1 MSENELLPIEQLLP
15 NNLFILPV
23 TGNPV
28 FPGLFTPLMI
38 TDSQDVEIV
47 NQSIKHGGFLGLL
60 LVKEDLDQEE
70 YSKDN
75 LYTVGTVAKIVKKI
89 KLPDGGISIFISTLK
104 RFETKQYYPSGPY
117 LVAEVTYLE
126 DIEDEPEELRAW
138 TRLLLTEMK
147 TLTKNNQLFSEEM
160 RLNMVNIDHPGKLAD
175 FIASILN
182 VERKAQQGILET
194 LVVRKRIEK
203 VLVFIK
209 NEQNIAQVQAKIQAR
224 VNQKLEKNQ
233 REYFLREELKSIQQE
248 LGLTTNPKVELIN
261 RLKKKFKDLPLSE
274 EAKETVDREMSRLE
288 AIDPSS
294 PEYTITRTYLEII
307 SDLPWKDPKSESFSI
322 ESARKILE
330 KDHYGLKDLKDRI
343 LEFLA
348 VRRKKKDT
356 KGSIICLVGPP
367 GVGKTS
373 VGISIARAL
382 KKEYFRFSVGGMN
395 DESEIKGHRRTY
407 IGAMPGKIIQGLRIT
422 KTKNPVFLIDEIDKM
437 GVSYQGDPASALLE
451 VLDPEQNSTFRD
463 TYLDIPFDASQILF
477 ICTANTLDTIPRPLL
492 DRMEII
498 NFSGYTSEEKL
509 AIGKKYLVPK
519 SLEKHGLTKSEI
531 RYTSKILLKI
541 AEEYAREAGVRNF
554 EKSLHKINRKVA
566 LILEENPDT
575 ALPIRIDEEKL
586 IEFLGQP
593 IFVEDEIRVAD
604 KPGMAI
610 GLAWTSMGG
619 DTLIIE
625 AQNTPGKGEI
635 KLTGQLGDVMQ
646 ESANIAYTWLKA
658 HAIEHKIDMSWFENN
673 AIHVHIPEGA
683 TPKDGPSAGI
693 TITVALY
700 SLVTGQT
707 IRKNLAMTGET
718 TLKGKVMPIGGL
730 KEKVLAARRN
740 KIDTIL
746 IPTFN
751 KRDLDKLD
759 ETVTKGIEF
768 HLVSTMQEVLSYAFP
783 DDDKR
788 KAMAPVIPA
797 TPARDTTEV
806 AAISKAVA
814 LAVKEA
820 LSER

>member
-1 MSENELLPIEQLLP
+1 MSEQELMPIEQLLP

-38 TDSQDVEIV
+38 TDNQDVEIV
-47 NQSIKHGGFLGLL
+47 NQAIKHGGFLGLL
-60 LVKEDLDQEE
+60 LVKDETENEE
-70 YSKDN
+70 YSAQN
-75 LYTVGTVAKIVKKI
+75 LYSVGTVAKIVKKI

-117 LVAEVTYLE
+117 LVAEVQYLE
-126 DIEDEPEELRAW
+126 DIEDEQEELRAW
-138 TRLLLTEMK
+138 TRLLLSEMK
-147 TLTKNNQLFSEEM
+147 MLTKNNQLFSEEM

-182 VERKAQQGILET
+182 VDRKQQQAILET
-194 LVVRKRIEK
+194 LVVRRRIEK

-224 VNQKLEKNQ
+224 VNQKIEKNQ
-233 REYFLREELKSIQQE
+233 RDYFLREELKSIQQE
-248 LGLTTNPKVELIN
+248 LGMTTNPKVELIN
-261 RLKKKFKDLPLSE
+261 RLKAKFKNLPLTA
-274 EAKETVDREMSRLE
+274 EAQETVDREMSRLE
-288 AIDPSS
+288 AMDPSS
-294 PEYTITRTYLEII
+294 PEYSISRTYLEII
-307 SDLPWKDPKSESFSI
+307 SDLPWKEPKAENFSI
-322 ESARKILE
+322 DSARKILE
-330 KDHYGLKDLKDRI
+330 RDHYGMKDVKDRI

-348 VRRKKKDT
+348 VRKKKQDT

-382 KKEYFRFSVGGMN
+382 KKQYFRFSVGGMN

-422 KTKNPVFLIDEIDKM
+422 KVKNPVFLIDEIDKM

-463 TYLDIPFDASQILF
+463 TYLDIPFDVSEVLF

-498 NFSGYTSEEKL
+498 QLSGYTSEEKL

-519 SLEKHGLTKSEI
+519 SMEKHGLAKNEI
-531 RYTSKILLKI
+531 KYSAAILRKI
-541 AEEYAREAGVRNF
+541 ADEYAREAGVRNF

-566 LILEENPDT
+566 LLLMENPQT
-575 ALPIRIDEEKL
+575 EVPVVIDEKKL
-586 IEFLGQP
+586 SEYLGEP
-593 IFVEDEIRVAD
+593 IFAEDEIVKAD
-604 KPGMAI
+604 RPGTAI

-625 AQNTPGKGEI
+625 AQNTPGKGEV
-635 KLTGQLGDVMQ
+635 KLTGQLGEVMQ
-646 ESANIAYTWLKA
+646 ESVSIAYTWIKA
-658 HAIEHKIDMSWFENN
+658 HALERKIEPSWFEQN
-673 AIHVHIPEGA
+673 AVHLHVPEGA

-693 TITVALY
+693 TMTVALY
-700 SLVTGQT
+700 SLITGQVMAQ
-707 IRKNLAMTGET
+707 NMAMTGEL

-746 IPTFN
+746 IPQYN

-759 ETVTKGIEF
+759 DKVKEGIAF
-768 HLVSTMQEVLSYAFP
+768 HLVGTIEQVLSYAFP
-783 DDDKR
+783 EDAARPQMEKP
-788 KAMAPVIPA
+788 APLSPNGKEEI
-797 TPARDTTEV
+797 
-806 AAISKAVA
+806 AAISAAVA
-814 LAVKEA
+814 QAVREA
-820 LSER
+820 LREH

>member
-1 MSENELLPIEQLLP
+1 MSEQELMPIEQLLP

-38 TDSQDVEIV
+38 TDNQDVEIV
-47 NQSIKHGGFLGLL
+47 NQAIKHGGFLGLL
-60 LVKEDLDQEE
+60 LVKDETESEE
-70 YSKDN
+70 YSAQN
-75 LYTVGTVAKIVKKI
+75 LYSVGTVAKIVKKI

-117 LVAEVTYLE
+117 LVAEVQYLE
-126 DIEDEPEELRAW
+126 DIEDEQEELRAW
-138 TRLLLTEMK
+138 TRLLLSEMK
-147 TLTKNNQLFSEEM
+147 MLTKNNQLFSEEM

-182 VERKAQQGILET
+182 VDRKQQQAILET
-194 LVVRKRIEK
+194 LVVRRRIEK

-224 VNQKLEKNQ
+224 VNQKIEKNQ
-233 REYFLREELKSIQQE
+233 RDYFLREELKSIQQE
-248 LGLTTNPKVELIN
+248 LGMTTNPKVELIN
-261 RLKKKFKDLPLSE
+261 RLKAKFKNLPLSA
-274 EAKETVDREMSRLE
+274 EAQETVDREMSRLE
-288 AIDPSS
+288 AMDPSS
-294 PEYTITRTYLEII
+294 PEYSISRTYLEII
-307 SDLPWKDPKSESFSI
+307 SDLPWKEPKAENFSI
-322 ESARKILE
+322 DSARKILE
-330 KDHYGLKDLKDRI
+330 RDHYGMKDVKDRI

-348 VRRKKKDT
+348 VRKKKQDT

-382 KKEYFRFSVGGMN
+382 KKQYFRFSVGGMN

-422 KTKNPVFLIDEIDKM
+422 KVKNPVFLIDEIDKM

-463 TYLDIPFDASQILF
+463 TYLDIPFDVSEVLF

-498 NFSGYTSEEKL
+498 QLSGYTSEEKL

-519 SLEKHGLTKSEI
+519 SMEKHGLAKNEI
-531 RYTSKILLKI
+531 KYSAAILRKI
-541 AEEYAREAGVRNF
+541 ADEYAREAGVRNF

-566 LILEENPDT
+566 LLLMENPQTDV
-575 ALPIRIDEEKL
+575 PVVIDDKRLAEY
-586 IEFLGQP
+586 LGEP
-593 IFVEDEIRVAD
+593 IFAEDEIVKAD
-604 KPGMAI
+604 RPGTAI

-625 AQNTPGKGEI
+625 AQNTPGKGEV
-635 KLTGQLGDVMQ
+635 KLTGQLGEVMQ
-646 ESANIAYTWLKA
+646 ESVSIAYTWIKA
-658 HAIEHKIDMSWFENN
+658 HALERKIDPSWFEQN
-673 AIHVHIPEGA
+673 AVHLHVPEGA

-693 TITVALY
+693 TMTVALY
-700 SLVTGQT
+700 SLVTGQVMAQ
-707 IRKNLAMTGET
+707 NMAMTGEL

-740 KIDTIL
+740 KITTIL
-746 IPTFN
+746 IPQYN

-759 ETVTKGIEF
+759 DNVKEGITF
-768 HLVSTMQEVLSYAFP
+768 HLVGTIEQVLAYAFP
-783 DDDKR
+783 DDESRPQMEKV
-788 KAMAPVIPA
+788 APPA
-797 TPARDTTEV
+797 QNTKEDIV
-806 AAISKAVA
+806 AISAAVA
-814 LAVKEA
+814 QAVREA
-820 LSER
+820 LREH

>member
-1 MSENELLPIEQLLP
+1 MSDNELMPIEQLLP

-38 TDSQDVEIV
+38 TDNQDVEIV
-47 NQSIKHGGFLGLL
+47 NQAIKHGGFLGLL

-70 YSKDN
+70 YSQEN
-75 LYTVGTVAKIVKKI
+75 LFTVGTVAKIVKKI

-117 LVAEVTYLE
+117 LVAEVSYLE

-182 VERKAQQGILET
+182 VDRKEQQGILET

-233 REYFLREELKSIQQE
+233 RDYFLREELKSIQQE
-248 LGLTTNPKVELIN
+248 LGIATNPKIELIN
-261 RLKKKFKDLPLSE
+261 RLKKKFKDLPLND

-294 PEYTITRTYLEII
+294 PEYTITRTYLEIV
-307 SDLPWKDPKSESFSI
+307 SDLPWKEPKSESFAI
-322 ESARKILE
+322 DSARKILE
-330 KDHYGLKDLKDRI
+330 RDHYGLKDVKDRI

-382 KKEYFRFSVGGMN
+382 KKQYFRFSVGGMN

-422 KTKNPVFLIDEIDKM
+422 KARNPVFLIDEIDKM
-437 GVSYQGDPASALLE
+437 GISYQGDPASALLE

-463 TYLDIPFDASQILF
+463 TYLDIPFDASEILF
-477 ICTANTLDTIPRPLL
+477 ICTANTLETVPRPLL

-498 NFSGYTSEEKL
+498 NLSGYTSEEKL

-531 RYTSKILLKI
+531 RYTPPILLKI

-566 LILEENPDT
+566 LILEEKPET
-575 ALPIRIDEEKL
+575 ELPIKIDEQRL

-604 KPGMAI
+604 KPGMAV

-635 KLTGQLGDVMQ
+635 KLTGQLGEVMQ

-658 HAIEHKIDMSWFENN
+658 HAIDHKIDMSWFENN
-673 AIHVHIPEGA
+673 AIHVHVPEGA
-683 TPKDGPSAGI
+683 TPKDGPSAGV
-693 TITVALY
+693 TMTVALY
-700 SLVTGQT
+700 SLVTSQV
-707 IRKNLAMTGET
+707 IRKNLAMTGELS
-718 TLKGKVMPIGGL
+718 LKGKVMPIGGL

-746 IPTFN
+746 IPNFN
-751 KRDLDKLD
+751 KRDLDKLA

-768 HLVSTMQEVLSYAFP
+768 HLVSTMEEVLALAFP
-783 DDDKR
+783 DDEKR
-788 KAMAPVIPA
+788 MAMPPIVPK
-797 TPARDTTEV
+797 TPPRDTTEV
-806 AAISKAVA
+806 VAISTAVA
-814 LAVKEA
+814 EAVREA
-820 LSER
+820 LRER

>member
-1 MSENELLPIEQLLP
+1 MSEQELMPIEQLLP

-38 TDSQDVEIV
+38 TDNQDVEIV
-47 NQSIKHGGFLGLL
+47 NQAIKHGGFLGLL
-60 LVKEDLDQEE
+60 LVKEENESEE
-70 YSKDN
+70 YSHEN

-117 LVAEVTYLE
+117 LVAEVQYLE

-138 TRLLLTEMK
+138 TRLLLSEMK
-147 TLTKNNQLFSEEM
+147 MLTKNNQIFSEEM

-182 VERKAQQGILET
+182 VERKQQQDILET
-194 LVVRKRIEK
+194 LVVRRRIEK

-224 VNQKLEKNQ
+224 VNQKIEKNQ

-248 LGLTTNPKVELIN
+248 LGLSTNPKIELIN
-261 RLKKKFKDLPLSE
+261 RLKAKFKGLPLSA
-274 EAKETVDREMSRLE
+274 EAQETVDREMSRLE
-288 AIDPSS
+288 AMDPSS
-294 PEYTITRTYLEII
+294 PEYSISRTYLEII
-307 SDLPWKDPKSESFSI
+307 SDLPWKEPKPENFSI
-322 ESARKILE
+322 DSARKILE
-330 KDHYGLKDLKDRI
+330 RDHYGMKDVKDRI

-348 VRRKKKDT
+348 VRKKKQDT

-373 VGISIARAL
+373 VGISIAHAL
-382 KKEYFRFSVGGMN
+382 KKQYFRFSVGGMN

-451 VLDPEQNSTFRD
+451 VLDPEQNSSFRD
-463 TYLDIPFDASQILF
+463 TYLDIPFDVSEVLF
-477 ICTANTLDTIPRPLL
+477 ICTANTLDSIPRPLL

-498 NFSGYTSEEKL
+498 QLSGYTSDEKL
-509 AIGKKYLVPK
+509 AIGRKYLVPK
-519 SLEKHGLTKSEI
+519 SMEKHGLTKNEI
-531 RYTSKILLKI
+531 KYTPAILRKI
-541 AEEYAREAGVRNF
+541 ADEYAREAGVRNF

-566 LILEENPDT
+566 LSLVENKMES
-575 ALPIRIDEEKL
+575 LPVVIDEKL
-586 IEFLGQP
+586 LLEYLGQP
-593 IFVEDEIRVAD
+593 IFVEDEILKAD
-604 KPGMAI
+604 RPGMAI

-625 AQNTPGKGEI
+625 AQNIPGKGEI
-635 KLTGQLGDVMQ
+635 KLTGQLGEVMQ
-646 ESANIAYTWLKA
+646 ESASIAYTYIKA
-658 HAIEHKIDMSWFENN
+658 HATEHKIDPSWFEHN
-673 AIHVHIPEGA
+673 AIHLHVPEGA
-683 TPKDGPSAGI
+683 TPKDGPSAGV
-693 TITVALY
+693 TMAVALY
-700 SLVTGQT
+700 SLVTGQVMAP
-707 IRKNLAMTGET
+707 NLAMTGEL

-740 KIDTIL
+740 KIEAII
-746 IPTFN
+746 IPQFN

-759 ETVTKGIEF
+759 EGLKKGITF
-768 HLVSTMQEVLSYAFP
+768 HLVGSVEEVLAIAFP
-783 DDDKR
+783 DDAKR
-788 KAMAPVIPA
+788 PAMQPVAAA
-797 TPARDTTEV
+797 TPQPNTSEI
-806 AAISKAVA
+806 AAISAAVA
-814 LAVKEA
+814 QAVREA
-820 LSER
+820 LGGR

>member
-1 MSENELLPIEQLLP
+1 MSDNELLPIEQLLP

-38 TDSQDVEIV
+38 TDNQDVEIV
-47 NQSIKHGGFLGLL
+47 NQAIKHGGFLGLL
-60 LVKEDLDQEE
+60 LVKEDSDQEE
-70 YSKDN
+70 YSQDN
-75 LYTVGTVAKIVKKI
+75 LYAVGTVAKIVKKI

-104 RFETKQYYPSGPY
+104 RFATKQYYPSGPY
-117 LVAEVTYLE
+117 LVAEVSYLE

-182 VERKAQQGILET
+182 VDRKEQQGILET

-261 RLKKKFKDLPLSE
+261 RLKKKFKDLPLSA

-307 SDLPWKDPKSESFSI
+307 SDLPWKDPKSENFSI
-322 ESARKILE
+322 NSARKILE
-330 KDHYGLKDLKDRI
+330 RDHYGLKDVKDRI

-373 VGISIARAL
+373 VGISIARSL

-477 ICTANTLDTIPRPLL
+477 ICTANTLETIPRPLL
-492 DRMEII
+492 DRMEVI
-498 NFSGYTSEEKL
+498 NISGYTSEEKL

-519 SLEKHGLTKSEI
+519 SLEKHGLVKDEI
-531 RYTSKILLKI
+531 RYTPAILRKI

-566 LILEENPDT
+566 LLLEENPET
-575 ALPIRIDEEKL
+575 ELPVKIDDKRL

-604 KPGMAI
+604 KPGLAI

-619 DTLIIE
+619 DTLVIE

-658 HAIEHKIDMSWFENN
+658 HAVDHKIDMSWFENN
-673 AIHVHIPEGA
+673 AIHVHVPEGA

-740 KIDTIL
+740 KIDT
-746 IPTFN
+746 
-751 KRDLDKLD
+751 
-759 ETVTKGIEF
+759 
-768 HLVSTMQEVLSYAFP
+768 
-783 DDDKR
+783 
-788 KAMAPVIPA
+788 
-797 TPARDTTEV
+797 
-806 AAISKAVA
+806 
-814 LAVKEA
+814 
-820 LSER
+820 

>member
-1 MSENELLPIEQLLP
+1 MSDNELMPIEQLLP

-38 TDSQDVEIV
+38 TDNQDVEIV
-47 NQSIKHGGFLGLL
+47 NQAIKHGGFLGLL

-75 LYTVGTVAKIVKKI
+75 LFTVGTVAKIVKKI

-117 LVAEVTYLE
+117 LVAEVSYLD

-182 VERKAQQGILET
+182 VDRKEQQGILET

-233 REYFLREELKSIQQE
+233 RDYFLREELKSIQQE
-248 LGLTTNPKVELIN
+248 LGMTTNPKIELIN
-261 RLKKKFKDLPLSE
+261 RLKKKFKDLPLSS
-274 EAKETVDREMSRLE
+274 EALETVDREMSRLE

-294 PEYTITRTYLEII
+294 PEYTITRTYLEIV
-307 SDLPWKDPKSESFSI
+307 SDLPWKEPKSESFSI

-330 KDHYGLKDLKDRI
+330 RDHYGLKDVKDRI

-373 VGISIARAL
+373 VGISIAHSL
-382 KKEYFRFSVGGMN
+382 KKQYFRFSVGGMN

-422 KTKNPVFLIDEIDKM
+422 KVKNPVFLIDEIDKM

-451 VLDPEQNSTFRD
+451 VLDPEQNTTFRD
-463 TYLDIPFDASQILF
+463 TYLDIPFDASEILF

-498 NFSGYTSEEKL
+498 NLSGYTSEEKL

-519 SLEKHGLTKSEI
+519 SLEKHGLAKSEI
-531 RYTSKILLKI
+531 RYSPAILLKI

-554 EKSLHKINRKVA
+554 EKSLHKINRKIA
-566 LILEENPDT
+566 LLLEENPET
-575 ALPIRIDEEKL
+575 ELPVKIDETKL
-586 IEFLGQP
+586 IELLGQP
-593 IFVEDEIRVAD
+593 VFVGDEIHIAD

-673 AIHVHIPEGA
+673 AIHLHIPEGA

-693 TITVALY
+693 TLTVALF
-700 SLVTGQT
+700 SLVTGQ
-707 IRKNLAMTGET
+707 IIKKNLAMTGET

-759 ETVTKGIEF
+759 ETVTKGITF
-768 HLVSTMQEVLSYAFP
+768 HLVSTMEEVLAYAFP
-783 DDDKR
+783 DDGER
-788 KAMAPVIPA
+788 KAMLPIVPK
-797 TPARDTTEV
+797 TPPRDTSEV
-806 AAISKAVA
+806 VAISVAVA
-814 LAVKEA
+814 EAVREA
-820 LSER
+820 MRER

>member
-1 MSENELLPIEQLLP
+1 MSDKELLPIEQLLP

-38 TDSQDVEIV
+38 TDNQDVEIV
-47 NQSIKHGGFLGLL
+47 NQAIKHGGFLGLL

-70 YSKDN
+70 YSQDN

-117 LVAEVTYLE
+117 LVAEVSYLE

-182 VERKAQQGILET
+182 VDRKEQQGILET
-194 LVVRKRIEK
+194 LVVRKRIEM

-233 REYFLREELKSIQQE
+233 RDYFLREELKSIQQE

-307 SDLPWKDPKSESFSI
+307 SDLPWKEPKAENFSI
-322 ESARKILE
+322 DSARKILE
-330 KDHYGLKDLKDRI
+330 RDHYGLKDVKDRI

-373 VGISIARAL
+373 VGISIARSL
-382 KKEYFRFSVGGMN
+382 KKQYFRFSVGGMN

-451 VLDPEQNSTFRD
+451 VLDPEQNTTFRD
-463 TYLDIPFDASQILF
+463 TYLDIPFDASEILF
-477 ICTANTLDTIPRPLL
+477 ICTANTLETIPRPLL

-498 NFSGYTSEEKL
+498 NLSGYTSEEKL

-519 SLEKHGLTKSEI
+519 SLEKHGLAKKEI
-531 RYTSKILLKI
+531 RYSQTILLKI

-566 LILEENPDT
+566 LLLEENPET
-575 ALPIRIDEEKL
+575 PLPIKIDEARL

-593 IFVEDEIRVAD
+593 VFVEDEIRVAD

-673 AIHVHIPEGA
+673 AIHVHVPEGA
-683 TPKDGPSAGI
+683 TPKDGPSAGV
-693 TITVALY
+693 TMTVALF

-707 IRKNLAMTGET
+707 IRKNMAMTGELS
-718 TLKGKVMPIGGL
+718 LKGKVMPIGGL
-730 KEKVLAARRN
+730 KEKVLASRRN

-746 IPTFN
+746 IPNFN

-759 ETVTKGIEF
+759 ENLTKGIEF
-768 HLVSTMQEVLSYAFP
+768 HLVSTIEEVLALAFP
-783 DDDKR
+783 HDEKR
-788 KAMAPVIPA
+788 KAMPPIVPK
-797 TPARDTTEV
+797 TPPRDTTEV
-806 AAISKAVA
+806 VAIASAVA
-814 LAVKEA
+814 EAVREA
-820 LSER
+820 LRER

>member
-1 MSENELLPIEQLLP
+1 MSEQELMPIEQLLP

-38 TDSQDVEIV
+38 TDNQDVEIV
-47 NQSIKHGGFLGLL
+47 NQAIKHGGFLGLL
-60 LVKEDLDQEE
+60 LVKDDNDEEE
-70 YSKDN
+70 YSEKN
-75 LYTVGTVAKIVKKI
+75 LYTIGTVAKIVKKI

-117 LVAEVTYLE
+117 LVAEVQYLE
-126 DIEDEPEELRAW
+126 DIEDEQEELRAW

-147 TLTKNNQLFSEEM
+147 QLTKNNQLFSEEM

-182 VERKAQQGILET
+182 VERKQQQEILET

-224 VNQKLEKNQ
+224 VNQKIEKNQ
-233 REYFLREELKSIQQE
+233 RDYFLREELKSIQQE
-248 LGLTTNPKVELIN
+248 LGLSTNPKAELIN
-261 RLKKKFKDLPLSE
+261 RLKTKFKSLPLSA
-274 EAKETVDREMSRLE
+274 EAKETVDREMNRLE
-288 AIDPSS
+288 GMDPTS
-294 PEYTITRTYLEII
+294 PEYSLTRTYLEII
-307 SDLPWKDPKSESFSI
+307 SDLPWKEPKPERFSI
-322 ESARKILE
+322 DSARKILE
-330 KDHYGLKDLKDRI
+330 HDHYGMKDVKDRI

-348 VRRKKKDT
+348 VRKKKQDT

-373 VGISIARAL
+373 VGVSIARAL

-422 KTKNPVFLIDEIDKM
+422 KSKNPVFLIDEIDKM

-451 VLDPEQNSTFRD
+451 VLDPEQNFAFRD
-463 TYLDIPFDASQILF
+463 TYLDLPFDVSEVLF
-477 ICTANTLDTIPRPLL
+477 IVTANTLETIPRPLL

-498 NFSGYTSEEKL
+498 QLAGYTSDEKL

-519 SLEKHGLTKSEI
+519 SLQKHGLSKSEL
-531 RYTSKILLKI
+531 RYSSKILRKI
-541 AEEYAREAGVRNF
+541 ADEYAREAGVRNF

-566 LILEENPDT
+566 LMLTENPEEN
-575 ALPIRIDEEKL
+575 LPVRINEELLYKL
-586 IEFLGQP
+586 LGQP
-593 IFVEDEIRVAD
+593 IFVEDEILKAD
-604 KPGMAI
+604 RPGMAI

-635 KLTGQLGDVMQ
+635 KLTGQLGEVMQ
-646 ESANIAYTWLKA
+646 ESVGLAYTWVKA
-658 HAIEHKIDMSWFENN
+658 HALERKIDPSWFEHNS
-673 AIHVHIPEGA
+673 IHLHVPEGA

-693 TITVALY
+693 TMTVALY
-700 SLVTGQT
+700 SLVTNQV
-707 IRKNLAMTGET
+707 IAPALAMTGELS
-718 TLKGKVMPIGGL
+718 LKGKVMPIGGL

-740 KIDTIL
+740 KIKDII
-746 IPTFN
+746 IPQFN
-751 KRDLDKLD
+751 KRDLDKFD
-759 ETVTKGIEF
+759 EQITQGVNF
-768 HLVSTMQEVLSYAFP
+768 HLVGTIEEVLALAFP
-783 DDDKR
+783 DDEKR
-788 KAMAPVIPA
+788 EMMHPILSTSNSGDAE
-797 TPARDTTEV
+797 T
-806 AAISKAVA
+806 ISKAVA
-814 LAVKEA
+814 LAVREA
-820 LSER
+820 LRER

>member
-1 MSENELLPIEQLLP
+1 MSDHELMPIEQLLP

-38 TDSQDVEIV
+38 TDNQDVEIV
-47 NQSIKHGGFLGLL
+47 NQAIKHGGFLGLL

-70 YSKDN
+70 YSQEN

-182 VERKAQQGILET
+182 VDRKEQQGILET

-233 REYFLREELKSIQQE
+233 RDYFLREELKSIQQE
-248 LGLTTNPKVELIN
+248 LGMTTNPKLDLIN
-261 RLKKKFKDLPLSE
+261 RLKKKFKDLPLPA

-294 PEYTITRTYLEII
+294 PEYTITRTYLEIV

-330 KDHYGLKDLKDRI
+330 RDHYGLKEVKDRI

-382 KKEYFRFSVGGMN
+382 KKQYFRFSVGGMN

-422 KTKNPVFLIDEIDKM
+422 KTRNPVFLIDEIDKM
-437 GVSYQGDPASALLE
+437 GISYQGDPASALLE

-463 TYLDIPFDASQILF
+463 TYLDIPFDASEILF

-498 NFSGYTSEEKL
+498 NLSGYTSEEKL

-519 SLEKHGLTKSEI
+519 SLEKHGLAKSEI
-531 RYTSKILLKI
+531 RYTPPILLKI

-566 LILEENPDT
+566 LILEEHPET
-575 ALPIRIDEEKL
+575 ELPIKIDEQKL

-593 IFVEDEIRVAD
+593 VFVEDEIRVAD
-604 KPGMAI
+604 KPGMAV

-625 AQNTPGKGEI
+625 AQNIPGKGEI

-673 AIHVHIPEGA
+673 AIHVHVPEGA

-693 TITVALY
+693 TMTVALY
-700 SLVTGQT
+700 SLVTGQI

-746 IPTFN
+746 IPFFN

-768 HLVSTMQEVLSYAFP
+768 HLVSTMEEVLGFAFP
-783 DDDKR
+783 DDEKR
-788 KAMAPVIPA
+788 KAMPPIVAK
-797 TPARDTTEV
+797 TPEKDTSELE
-806 AAISKAVA
+806 AISKAVA
-814 LAVKEA
+814 LAVREA
-820 LSER
+820 LRER

>member
-1 MSENELLPIEQLLP
+1 MSEQELMPIEQLLP

-38 TDSQDVEIV
+38 TDTPDVEIV
-47 NQSIKHGGFLGLL
+47 NQAIKHGGFLGLL
-60 LVKEDLDQEE
+60 LVKDEGESEE
-70 YSKDN
+70 YTAEN
-75 LYTVGTVAKIVKKI
+75 LYSVGTVAKIVKKI

-104 RFETKQYYPSGPY
+104 RFETKQFYPSGPY
-117 LVAEVTYLE
+117 LVAEVRYLD
-126 DIEDEPEELRAW
+126 DIEDEVEELRAW
-138 TRLLLTEMK
+138 TRLLLSEMK
-147 TLTKNNQLFSEEM
+147 SLTKNNQLFSEEM

-182 VERKAQQGILET
+182 VERRQQQEILET
-194 LVVRKRIEK
+194 LVVRRRIEK

-248 LGLTTNPKVELIN
+248 LGMTTNPKVELIN
-261 RLKKKFKDLPLSE
+261 RLKAKFKNLPLNE
-274 EAKETVDREMSRLE
+274 EAKETVERELSRLE
-288 AIDPSS
+288 GMEPSS
-294 PEYTITRTYLEII
+294 PEYALTRTYLEII
-307 SDLPWKDPKSESFSI
+307 SDLPWKDPKPENFSI
-322 ESARKILE
+322 DSARRILE
-330 KDHYGLKDLKDRI
+330 RDHYGMRDVKDRI

-348 VRRKKKDT
+348 VRKKKQDT

-373 VGISIARAL
+373 VGVSIARAL

-395 DESEIKGHRRTY
+395 DESEVKGHRRTY

-437 GVSYQGDPASALLE
+437 GISYQGDPASALLE

-463 TYLDIPFDASQILF
+463 TYLDVPFDLSQVLF
-477 ICTANTLDTIPRPLL
+477 ITTANTLETIPRPLL
-492 DRMEII
+492 DRMEVIEL
-498 NFSGYTSEEKL
+498 SGYTSDEKL
-509 AIGKKYLVPK
+509 AIGRKYLVPK
-519 SLEKHGLTKSEI
+519 SLEKHGLTKGEVKYS
-531 RYTSKILLKI
+531 TAILRKI
-541 AEEYAREAGVRNF
+541 ADEYAREAGVRNY
-554 EKSLHKINRKVA
+554 EKSLHKIHRKIA
-566 LILEENPDT
+566 LRLIESPPES
-575 ALPIRIDEEKL
+575 LPIVVDESMLVEL
-586 IEFLGQP
+586 LGEP
-593 IFVEDEIRVAD
+593 IFVEDEILKAD
-604 KPGMAI
+604 RPGMAI

-625 AQNTPGKGEI
+625 AQNTAGKGEI

-646 ESANIAYTWLKA
+646 ESVSIAYTWVKA
-658 HAIEHKIDMSWFENN
+658 HADERNIDPAWFEHN
-673 AIHVHIPEGA
+673 AVHLHVPEGA

-693 TITVALY
+693 TMTVALY
-700 SLVTGQT
+700 SLVTGQVMAP
-707 IRKNLAMTGET
+707 NLAMTGEL

-740 KIDTIL
+740 KITDII
-746 IPTFN
+746 IPKFN

-759 ETVTKGIEF
+759 ETVTKGITF
-768 HLVSTMQEVLSYAFP
+768 HQVGTIEEVLAIAFP
-783 DDDKR
+783 CDATRKR
-788 KAMAPVIPA
+788 VEAAPPLPTAKSEEI
-797 TPARDTTEV
+797 
-806 AAISKAVA
+806 AAISAAVA
-814 LAVKEA
+814 EAVKGA
-820 LSER
+820 IGGR

>member
-1 MSENELLPIEQLLP
+1 MSDNELLPIEQLLP

-38 TDSQDVEIV
+38 TDNQDVEIV
-47 NQSIKHGGFLGLL
+47 NQAIKHGGFLGLL

-75 LYTVGTVAKIVKKI
+75 LFTVGTVAKIVKKI

-104 RFETKQYYPSGPY
+104 RFVTNQYYPSGPY
-117 LVAEVTYLE
+117 LVAEVSYLE

-182 VERKAQQGILET
+182 VDRKEQQGILET

-233 REYFLREELKSIQQE
+233 RDYFLREELKSIQQE
-248 LGLTTNPKVELIN
+248 LGMSTNPKIELMN
-261 RLKKKFKDLPLSE
+261 RLKKKFKDLPLSS

-294 PEYTITRTYLEII
+294 PEYTITRTYLEIV
-307 SDLPWKDPKSESFSI
+307 SDLPWKEPKSESFSI
-322 ESARKILE
+322 DSARKILE
-330 KDHYGLKDLKDRI
+330 RDHYGLKEVKDRI

-382 KKEYFRFSVGGMN
+382 KKQYFRFSVGGMN

-422 KTKNPVFLIDEIDKM
+422 KVRNPVFLIDEIDKM

-463 TYLDIPFDASQILF
+463 TYLDIPFDASEILF
-477 ICTANTLDTIPRPLL
+477 ICTANTLETIPRPLL

-498 NFSGYTSEEKL
+498 NLSGYTSEEKL

-531 RYTSKILLKI
+531 RYSPTILLKI

-554 EKSLHKINRKVA
+554 EKALHKINRKVA
-566 LILEENPDT
+566 LILEENPET
-575 ALPIRIDEEKL
+575 ELPIKIDEEKL
-586 IEFLGQP
+586 VEYLGQP
-593 IFVEDEIRVAD
+593 IFVEDEINVAD

-673 AIHVHIPEGA
+673 AIHLHVPEGA

-693 TITVALY
+693 TMTVALF

-707 IRKNLAMTGET
+707 IRKNMAMTGET

-740 KIDTIL
+740 KIDMIL
-746 IPTFN
+746 IPHFN

-768 HLVSTMQEVLSYAFP
+768 HLVSTMEEVLAYAFP
-783 DDDKR
+783 DDEMR
-788 KAMAPVIPA
+788 KAMPPIVPK
-797 TPARDTTEV
+797 TPPRDNTELV
-806 AAISKAVA
+806 AISAAIAEAVR
-814 LAVKEA
+814 EA
-820 LSER
+820 LRER

>member
-1 MSENELLPIEQLLP
+1 MSEQELMPIEQLLP

-38 TDSQDVEIV
+38 TDTPDVEIV
-47 NQSIKHGGFLGLL
+47 NQAIKHGGFLGLL
-60 LVKEDLDQEE
+60 LVKDEGESEE
-70 YSKDN
+70 YTAEN
-75 LYTVGTVAKIVKKI
+75 LYSVGTVAKIVKKI

-104 RFETKQYYPSGPY
+104 RFETKQFYPSGPY
-117 LVAEVTYLE
+117 LVAEVRYLD
-126 DIEDEPEELRAW
+126 DIEDEVDELRAW
-138 TRLLLTEMK
+138 TRLLLSEMK
-147 TLTKNNQLFSEEM
+147 SLTKNNQLFSEEM

-182 VERKAQQGILET
+182 VERRQQQEILET
-194 LVVRKRIEK
+194 LVVRRRIEK

-248 LGLTTNPKVELIN
+248 LGMTTNPKVELIN
-261 RLKKKFKDLPLSE
+261 RLKAKFKNLPLNE
-274 EAKETVDREMSRLE
+274 EAKETVERELSRLE
-288 AIDPSS
+288 GMEPSS
-294 PEYTITRTYLEII
+294 PEYALTRTYLEII
-307 SDLPWKDPKSESFSI
+307 SDLPWKDPKPENFSI
-322 ESARKILE
+322 DSARRILE
-330 KDHYGLKDLKDRI
+330 RDHYGMRDVKDRI

-348 VRRKKKDT
+348 VRKKKQDT

-373 VGISIARAL
+373 VGVSIARAL

-395 DESEIKGHRRTY
+395 DESEVKGHRRTY

-437 GVSYQGDPASALLE
+437 GISYQGDPASALLE

-463 TYLDIPFDASQILF
+463 TYLDVPFDLSQVLF
-477 ICTANTLDTIPRPLL
+477 ITTANTLETIPRPLL
-492 DRMEII
+492 DRMEVIEL
-498 NFSGYTSEEKL
+498 SGYTSDEKL
-509 AIGKKYLVPK
+509 AIGRKYLVPK
-519 SLEKHGLTKSEI
+519 SLEKHGLTKGEVKYS
-531 RYTSKILLKI
+531 TAILRKI
-541 AEEYAREAGVRNF
+541 ADEYAREAGVRNY
-554 EKSLHKINRKVA
+554 EKSLHKIHRKIA
-566 LILEENPDT
+566 LRLIESPPES
-575 ALPIRIDEEKL
+575 LPIVVDESMLVEL
-586 IEFLGQP
+586 LGEP
-593 IFVEDEIRVAD
+593 IFVEDEILKAD
-604 KPGMAI
+604 RPGMAI

-625 AQNTPGKGEI
+625 AQNTAGKGEI

-646 ESANIAYTWLKA
+646 ESVSIAYTWVKA
-658 HAIEHKIDMSWFENN
+658 HAGERNIDPAWFEHN
-673 AIHVHIPEGA
+673 AVHLHVPEGA

-693 TITVALY
+693 TMTVALY
-700 SLVTGQT
+700 SLVTGQVMAP
-707 IRKNLAMTGET
+707 NLAMTGEL

-740 KIDTIL
+740 KITDII
-746 IPTFN
+746 IPKFN

-759 ETVTKGIEF
+759 ETVTKGITF
-768 HLVSTMQEVLSYAFP
+768 HQVGTIEEVLAIAFP
-783 DDDKR
+783 CDATRKR
-788 KAMAPVIPA
+788 VEAAPPLPTAKSEEI
-797 TPARDTTEV
+797 
-806 AAISKAVA
+806 AAISAAVA
-814 LAVKEA
+814 EAVKGA
-820 LSER
+820 IGGR

>member
-1 MSENELLPIEQLLP
+1 MSEQELMPIEQLLP

-38 TDSQDVEIV
+38 TDTPDVEIV
-47 NQSIKHGGFLGLL
+47 NQAIKHGGFLGLL
-60 LVKEDLDQEE
+60 LVKDEGESDE
-70 YSKDN
+70 YTAEN
-75 LYTVGTVAKIVKKI
+75 LYSVGTVAKIVKKI

-104 RFETKQYYPSGPY
+104 RFETKQFYPSGPY
-117 LVAEVTYLE
+117 LVAEVRYLD
-126 DIEDEPEELRAW
+126 DIEDEVEELRAW
-138 TRLLLTEMK
+138 TRLLLSEMK
-147 TLTKNNQLFSEEM
+147 SLTKNNQLFSEEM

-182 VERKAQQGILET
+182 VERRQQQAILET
-194 LVVRKRIEK
+194 LLVRRRIEK

-261 RLKKKFKDLPLSE
+261 RLKAKFKNLPLNE
-274 EAKETVDREMSRLE
+274 EAKETVEREMSRLE
-288 AIDPSS
+288 GMEPSS
-294 PEYTITRTYLEII
+294 PEYALTRTYLEII
-307 SDLPWKDPKSESFSI
+307 SDLPWKDPKPENFSI
-322 ESARKILE
+322 DSARRILE
-330 KDHYGLKDLKDRI
+330 RDHYGMRDVKDRI

-348 VRRKKKDT
+348 VRKKKQDT

-373 VGISIARAL
+373 VGVSIARAL

-407 IGAMPGKIIQGLRIT
+407 IGALPGKIIQGLRIT

-437 GVSYQGDPASALLE
+437 GISYQGDPASALLE
-451 VLDPEQNSTFRD
+451 VLDPEQNSSFRD
-463 TYLDIPFDASQILF
+463 TYLDVPFDVSQVLF
-477 ICTANTLDTIPRPLL
+477 ITTANTLETIPRPLL
-492 DRMEII
+492 DRMEVIEL
-498 NFSGYTSEEKL
+498 SGYTSDEKL
-509 AIGKKYLVPK
+509 AIGRKYLVPK
-519 SLEKHGLTKSEI
+519 SLEKHGLTKDEV
-531 RYTSKILLKI
+531 RYTPTILRKI
-541 AEEYAREAGVRNF
+541 ADEYAREAGVRNY
-554 EKSLHKINRKVA
+554 EKSLHKIHRKVA
-566 LILEENPDT
+566 LRLIENPDSQ
-575 ALPIRIDEEKL
+575 LPIVVDTAML
-586 IEFLGQP
+586 QDLLGQP
-593 IFVEDEIRVAD
+593 IFVEDEILKAD
-604 KPGMAI
+604 RPGMSI
-610 GLAWTSMGG
+610 GLAWTALGG

-646 ESANIAYTWLKA
+646 ESVSIAHTWVKA
-658 HAIEHKIDMSWFENN
+658 HAEERNIDPSWFDHN
-673 AIHVHIPEGA
+673 AVHLHVPEGA

-693 TITVALY
+693 TMTVALY
-700 SLVTGQT
+700 SLVTGQVMAP
-707 IRKNLAMTGET
+707 NLAMTGEL

-740 KIDTIL
+740 KITDII
-746 IPTFN
+746 IPKFN

-759 ETVTKGIEF
+759 ETVRKGITF
-768 HLVSTMQEVLSYAFP
+768 HMVGTIEEVLAIAFP
-783 DDDKR
+783 LDAKR
-788 KAMAPVIPA
+788 KRIEQVVEI
-797 TPARDTTEV
+797 TPNKSEEI
-806 AAISKAVA
+806 AAISAAVA
-814 LAVKEA
+814 EAVRGA
-820 LSER
+820 VGGR